1 MESLDMLANN
11 IANTGTAGF
20 KADREFYGLYEQ
32 QLPVMEKQWTD
43 YSQGSL
49 NTTGNPMNLALS
61 GKGFFALNGPGG
73 TVYTRNGDF
82 LVSKA
87 GLLQSRDGYTLRNVL
102 DKGLPIKVDPSQPVE
117 VDRDGFVRQGGQPV
131 GQLEIAALDVPD
143 AIGKLGNSYFAVEG
157 KTPAQATDT
166 EVQQGTLEQSNVPVA
181 ESAVRLVS
189 VMRQFEMLQRAMN
202 IGADM
207 NKQALESVAKVS

>member
-1 MESLDMLANN
+1 MIKIKRRRVRTATGLQFPGGMDPLLTSAASGMRARMESLDMLANN

-49 NTTGNPMNLALS
+49 NITGNPMNLALS

-73 TVYTRNGDF
+73 TIYTRNGDF

-102 DKGLPIKVDPSQPVE
+102 DKGLPIKLDPPHPLISPQHDLPHHA
-117 VDRDGFVRQGGQPV
+117 G
-131 GQLEIAALDVPD
+131 
-143 AIGKLGNSYFAVEG
+143 
-157 KTPAQATDT
+157 
-166 EVQQGTLEQSNVPVA
+166 
-181 ESAVRLVS
+181 
-189 VMRQFEMLQRAMN
+189 
-202 IGADM
+202 
-207 NKQALESVAKVS
+207 